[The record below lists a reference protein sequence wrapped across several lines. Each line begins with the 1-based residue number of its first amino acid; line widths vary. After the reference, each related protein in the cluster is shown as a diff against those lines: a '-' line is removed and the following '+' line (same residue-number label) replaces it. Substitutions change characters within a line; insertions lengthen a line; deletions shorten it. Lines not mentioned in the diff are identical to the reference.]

1 MIGKLLGGR
10 YQIVD
15 ILGTGGFG
23 QTYVAEDIHR
33 PGSPKCV
40 VKHLKPASSNSSF
53 LENARRLFQS
63 EAQTLEKLGSHD
75 QIPRLL
81 AYFEENEEFYLVQ
94 DFIQGHPL
102 SVALQA
108 DRRWSE
114 GRVYHLLGEVLGIL
128 EYVHSQG
135 VIHRD
140 IKPNNLIQRQED
152 NKLVLVDFGSVKQ
165 AWTQVVT
172 AHGQTKTSFALG
184 TPATIGIGT
193 PGYMPTEQGRGRP
206 RPNSDIYA
214 LGIIGIQ
221 ALTGLSPMRFQEDLD
236 TGEILWLHT
245 VAQVDS
251 ALANLLSKMVRY
263 HFKDRYQTVTEVLQD
278 LARINLLEEP
288 VNTADFLL
296 EQLPLPS
303 PPQSTIIFTEDARTS
318 EPQHVVP
325 VTLAGSTELYAGQIS
340 SQLVSPII
348 ERSPL
353 ALRKARSLSPS
364 CQVSVA
370 QLPSPLSPQPLSD
383 QANTFAPQVSSVKN
397 TRIDPPL
404 NNRASVSHTVQGQYK
419 LRIGAGIT
427 AIILGLVAG
436 YAIYWQPRPSV
447 SKPLE
452 QMKSLKAEGRYEEC
466 VDQAST
472 LLEESSY
479 YTDAQSILYE
489 CQIAQAIRFAGERNF
504 HAAITEASKIPS
516 TAAFYQNVQQL
527 IEQWSHSILE
537 TATNEYQSGDLKQ
550 AIAIAQHIPEFSPV
564 YLEAQTAIKQWNTEW
579 ESNNQYIETA
589 KTALKAGK
597 WEQAIA
603 EANKVLDTVYWQ
615 QQTQP
620 IIHAADSKIAATEK
634 QPAVTAQSTSTPQK
648 KVTPVVRTAPTVT
661 TPKSTATAPRRTV
674 TKTTPTVTAA
684 KRVTPTTRTPQRKT
698 TPVIPA
704 KRVQQRPVNRGTARK
719 IVRRQAAPQ
728 PQRATPAKPSYSW
741 TTKTIP

>member
-10 YQIVD
+10 YQIVE

-33 PGSPKCV
+33 PGHPKCV

-63 EAQTLEKLGSHD
+63 EAQTLEKLGNHD

-102 SVALQA
+102 SAALQA

-114 GRVYHLLGEVLGIL
+114 GKVYQMLREVLGIL

-140 IKPNNLIQRQED
+140 IKPNNLIRRQED
-152 NKLVLVDFGSVKQ
+152 GKLVLVDFGSVKQ

-172 AHGQTKTSFALG
+172 AHGYTKTSFALG

-221 ALTGLSPMRFQEDLD
+221 ALTGLSPMRFQEDID
-236 TGEILWLHT
+236 TGEILWLDAAAD
-245 VAQVDS
+245 VNP
-251 ALANLLSKMVRY
+251 ALATVLSKMVRY
-263 HFKDRYQTVTEVLQD
+263 HFKDRYQTASEVLQD
-278 LARINLLEEP
+278 LERIDLPKIEDTTDL
-288 VNTADFLL
+288 VL
-296 EQLPLPS
+296 EQVPLPS
-303 PPQSTIIFTEDARTS
+303 PPHSTIIFTEDSITNTESQR
-318 EPQHVVP
+318 VIIP
-325 VTLAGSTELYAGQIS
+325 VTLAGSTDLYAGQIS
-340 SQLVSPII
+340 SRLITPIVEPLPPSSQVKSSPSPPF
-348 ERSPL
+348 SPL
-353 ALRKARSLSPS
+353 
-364 CQVSVA
+364 
-370 QLPSPLSPQPLSD
+370 QPLSS
-383 QANTFAPQVSSVKN
+383 QPTIATPQTNAVKKTSIKSRVSS
-397 TRIDPPL
+397 
-404 NNRASVSHTVQGQYK
+404 HTETSYSAQGQYK
-419 LRIGAGIT
+419 IRIGAGIT
-427 AIILGLVAG
+427 AIILSLVAG

-447 SKPLE
+447 SRPLE

-472 LLEESSY
+472 LLAQSSY
-479 YTDAQSILYE
+479 YTDAQSILHE

-504 HAAITEASKIPS
+504 YAAIMEANKIPS
-516 TAAFYQNVQQL
+516 SAAFYQNVQQL
-527 IEQWSHSILE
+527 IEQWSNSILE
-537 TATNEYQSGDLKQ
+537 IATNEYQSGDLKQ
-550 AIAIAQHIPEFSPV
+550 AIAIAQRVPNLSPV
-564 YLEAQTAIKQWNTEW
+564 YIDAQTSIKQWNSEW
-579 ESNNQYIETA
+579 ENNTRHVEAA
-589 KTALKAGK
+589 KTALKAEK
-597 WEQAIA
+597 WEEAIA

-620 IIHAADSKIAATEK
+620 IIQTAESKLAEVKKT
-634 QPAVTAQSTSTPQK
+634 AVANQSTTTPPK
-648 KVTPVVRTAPTVT
+648 KTTPVVRTAASAKPAST
-661 TPKSTATAPRRTV
+661 TTPRRTV
-674 TKTTPTVTAA
+674 TPTTT
-684 KRVTPTTRTPQRKT
+684 KRVTPERRSTSLA
-698 TPVIPA
+698 PV
-704 KRVQQRPVNRGTARK
+704 KRVQPRPVNRTTTRV
-719 IVRRQAAPQ
+719 VRRPAATQ
-728 PQRATPAKPSYSW
+728 PRRSTPPRTTTPAKPSYSW

>member
-10 YQIVD
+10 YQIVE

-33 PGSPKCV
+33 PGHPKCV

-63 EAQTLEKLGSHD
+63 EAQTLEKLGNHD

-102 SVALQA
+102 SAALQA

-114 GRVYHLLGEVLGIL
+114 GKVYQMLREVLGIL

-140 IKPNNLIQRQED
+140 IKPNNLIRRQED
-152 NKLVLVDFGSVKQ
+152 GKLVLVDFGSVKQ

-172 AHGQTKTSFALG
+172 AHGYTKTSFALG

-221 ALTGLSPMRFQEDLD
+221 ALTGLSPMRFQEDID
-236 TGEILWLHT
+236 TGEILWLDAAAD
-245 VAQVDS
+245 VNP
-251 ALANLLSKMVRY
+251 ALATVLSKMVRY
-263 HFKDRYQTVTEVLQD
+263 HFKDRYQTASEVLQD
-278 LARINLLEEP
+278 LERIDLPEIEDTTDL
-288 VNTADFLL
+288 VL
-296 EQLPLPS
+296 EQVPLPS
-303 PPQSTIIFTEDARTS
+303 PPHSTIIFTEDSITNTESQR
-318 EPQHVVP
+318 VIIP
-325 VTLAGSTELYAGQIS
+325 VTLAGSTDLYAGQIS
-340 SQLVSPII
+340 SRLITPII
-348 ERSPL
+348 EPLPPSSPV
-353 ALRKARSLSPS
+353 KSSP
-364 CQVSVA
+364 A
-370 QLPSPLSPQPLSD
+370 PPFSPPQPLSS
-383 QANTFAPQVSSVKN
+383 QSTIATPQTNSVKK
-397 TRIDPPL
+397 T
-404 NNRASVSHTVQGQYK
+404 SVKSRVSGHTETSYTAQGQYK
-419 LRIGAGIT
+419 IRIGAGIT
-427 AIILGLVAG
+427 AIILSLVAG

-447 SKPLE
+447 SRPLE

-472 LLEESSY
+472 LLAQSSY
-479 YTDAQSILYE
+479 YTDAQSILHE

-504 HAAITEASKIPS
+504 YAAIMEANKIPS
-516 TAAFYQNVQQL
+516 SAAFYQNVQQL
-527 IEQWSHSILE
+527 IEQWSNSILE
-537 TATNEYQSGDLKQ
+537 IATNEYQSGDLKQ
-550 AIAIAQHIPEFSPV
+550 AIAIAQRVPNLSPV
-564 YLEAQTAIKQWNTEW
+564 YIDAQTSIKQWNSEW
-579 ESNNQYIETA
+579 ENNTRHVEAA
-589 KTALKAGK
+589 KTALKAQK
-597 WEQAIA
+597 WEEAIA

-620 IIHAADSKIAATEK
+620 IIQTAESKLAEVKKT
-634 QPAVTAQSTSTPQK
+634 AVANQSTSTPPK
-648 KVTPVVRTAPTVT
+648 KTTPVVRTAAIAKPA
-661 TPKSTATAPRRTV
+661 STATPRRTV
-674 TKTTPTVTAA
+674 TPTTT
-684 KRVTPTTRTPQRKT
+684 KRVTPQRRST
-698 TPVIPA
+698 SVAPV
-704 KRVQQRPVNRGTARK
+704 KRVQPRPVNRTTTRV
-719 IVRRQAAPQ
+719 VRRPAATQ
-728 PQRATPAKPSYSW
+728 PRRSTPPRNTTPAKPSYSW

>member
-23 QTYVAEDIHR
+23 QTYVAQDIHR

-114 GRVYHLLGEVLGIL
+114 GRVYHLLREVLGIL

-251 ALANLLSKMVRY
+251 ALAQLLSKMVRY
-263 HFKDRYQTVTEVLQD
+263 HFKDRYQTATEVLQD
-278 LARINLLEEP
+278 LARINIPEEP
-288 VNTADFLL
+288 VNTADLLL
-296 EQLPLPS
+296 EQVPLPC

-325 VTLAGSTELYAGQIS
+325 VTLAGSTELYTSQINS
-340 SQLVSPII
+340 HSVNPII

-353 ALRKARSLSPS
+353 AVQL
-364 CQVSVA
+364 SVA
-370 QLPSPLSPQPLSD
+370 QLPPPISPQPLSD
-383 QANTFAPQVSSVKN
+383 QTNTFAPQVDSVNN
-397 TRIDPPL
+397 THIEPPS
-404 NNRASVSHTVQGQYK
+404 NNRVVSHTVQSQYK

-427 AIILGLVAG
+427 AIILSLVAG

-452 QMKSLKAEGRYEEC
+452 QMKSLKAEGKYEEC
-466 VDQAST
+466 VSQASN
-472 LLEESSY
+472 LLEKSSY
-479 YTDAQSILYE
+479 DADAQSILYE
-489 CQIAQAIRFAGERNF
+489 CQVAQAIRFAGERNF

-516 TAAFYQNVQQL
+516 SAAFYQNVQQL
-527 IEQWSHSILE
+527 IGQWSNSILE
-537 TATNEYQSGDLKQ
+537 TATNEYQSGDLQQ
-550 AIAIAQHIPEFSPV
+550 AIAIAQHIPESSPV
-564 YLEAQTAIKQWNTEW
+564 YLEAQTSINQWNTEW
-579 ESNNQYIETA
+579 QSNNQHVEAA
-589 KTALKAGK
+589 KTALKAEK

-603 EANKVLDTVYWQ
+603 QANKVLDTVYWQ

-620 IIHAADSKIAATEK
+620 IIQTAESKLAEVK
-634 QPAVTAQSTSTPQK
+634 KTAETSHSTTSPQK
-648 KVTPVVRTAPTVT
+648 TTPAVRTAAIA
-661 TPKSTATAPRRTV
+661 PKSTTTAPRRTV
-674 TKTTPTVTAA
+674 TPTTT
-684 KRVTPTTRTPQRKT
+684 RVTPQRRT
-698 TPVIPA
+698 TPAVPV
-704 KRVQQRPVNRGTARK
+704 KRVQPRPVNRTTTSSRV
-719 IVRRQAAPQ
+719 VRRPAATQ
-728 PQRATPAKPSYSW
+728 PQRSNPPRTTTPTKPSYSW

>member
-10 YQIVD
+10 YRIVD
-15 ILGTGGFG
+15 VLGTGGFG

-102 SVALQA
+102 SAVLQA
-108 DRRWSE
+108 DQRWSE
-114 GRVYHLLGEVLGIL
+114 GQVYRMLREVLGIL

-140 IKPNNLIQRQED
+140 IKPNNLIRRQED
-152 NKLVLVDFGSVKQ
+152 GKLVLVDFGSVKQ

-221 ALTGLSPMRFQEDLD
+221 ALTGLTPMRFHEDLD
-236 TGEILWLHT
+236 TGEILWIHT
-245 VAQVDS
+245 LAQVDS

-263 HFKDRYQTVTEVLQD
+263 HFKDRYQTATEVLQD
-278 LARINLLEEP
+278 LARIDIQEEP
-288 VNTADFLL
+288 TAEFLS
-296 EQLPLPS
+296 EQDPPLPS
-303 PPQSTIIFTEDARTS
+303 PPQSTIIVTEETETS
-318 EPQHVVP
+318 EPRHVVP
-325 VTLAGSTELYAGQIS
+325 VTLAGATGLYA
-340 SQLVSPII
+340 SQTSYPIVG
-348 ERSPL
+348 
-353 ALRKARSLSPS
+353 RSLSFRR
-364 CQVSVA
+364 QRSVVD
-370 QLPSPLSPQPLSD
+370 LPLLPTQPLHNQISVI
-383 QANTFAPQVSSVKN
+383 PQDSSLKQTEIN
-397 TRIDPPL
+397 PPS
-404 NNRASVSHTVQGQYK
+404 NSHTASHSQSQFK

-427 AIILGLVAG
+427 AIILSLVAG
-436 YAIYWQPRPSV
+436 YAIYWQPRPSI
-447 SKPLE
+447 SKPIE

-466 VDQAST
+466 VNQAST
-472 LLEESSY
+472 LSEQSSY
-479 YTDAQSILYE
+479 YTDVQSILYE
-489 CQIAQAIRFAGERNF
+489 CQVAQAIRFAGERNF
-504 HAAITEASKIPS
+504 SAAITEASKIPS
-516 TAAFYQNVQQL
+516 SAAFYQNVQQL
-527 IEQWSHSILE
+527 IEQWSNSILE
-537 TATNEYQSGDLKQ
+537 TATNEYQSGDLQQ
-550 AIAIAQHIPEFSPV
+550 AIAIAQHIPEISPV
-564 YLEAQTAIKQWNTEW
+564 YLEAQTSIKQWNAEW
-579 ESNNQYIETA
+579 ESNSQHVEAA
-589 KTALKAGK
+589 KSALEAKK

-620 IIHAADSKIAATEK
+620 IIQTAESQLAEVKSA
-634 QPAVTAQSTSTPQK
+634 TAQSTTPAK
-648 KVTPVVRTAPTVT
+648 TTATAPKPQT
-661 TPKSTATAPRRTV
+661 TAPRRTV
-674 TKTTPTVTAA
+674 TTNTKQVP
-684 KRVTPTTRTPQRKT
+684 PRTPQRRNTPT
-698 TPVIPA
+698 TSANRIQP
-704 KRVQQRPVNRGTARK
+704 RPVNRATPPKRV
-719 IVRRQAAPQ
+719 VRRPAPTQPRRPAPSAAP
-728 PQRATPAKPSYSW
+728 AAKPSYSW

>member
-15 ILGTGGFG
+15 VLGTGGFG
-23 QTYVAEDIHR
+23 QTYVAQDIHR

-108 DRRWSE
+108 DRHWSE
-114 GRVYHLLGEVLGIL
+114 GRVYHMLREVLGIL

-251 ALANLLSKMVRY
+251 ALAHLLSKMVRY
-263 HFKDRYQTVTEVLQD
+263 HFKDRYQTATEVLQD
-278 LARINLLEEP
+278 LARINIPEEP
-288 VNTADFLL
+288 ANTADFLL
-296 EQLPLPS
+296 EQVPLPC
-303 PPQSTIIFTEDARTS
+303 PPQSTIIFTEDTRTS
-318 EPQHVVP
+318 ELQHVVP
-325 VTLAGSTELYAGQIS
+325 VTLAGSTELYTGQIS
-340 SQLVSPII
+340 SQLVSPIM

-353 ALRKARSLSPS
+353 ALRRAQSLAPS
-364 CQVSVA
+364 RQMSVA
-370 QLPSPLSPQPLSD
+370 QLPPPLPPQPLSD
-383 QANTFAPQVSSVKN
+383 QTSTFALQVNSVNN
-397 TRIDPPL
+397 TYIDPPS
-404 NNRASVSHTVQGQYK
+404 NNRASTSHTVQSQYK

-427 AIILGLVAG
+427 AIILSLVAG
-436 YAIYWQPRPSV
+436 YAIYWQPRPSI
-447 SKPLE
+447 SKPIE

-466 VDQAST
+466 VSQASN
-472 LLEESSY
+472 LLEKSSY
-479 YTDAQSILYE
+479 DADAQSILYE
-489 CQIAQAIRFAGERNF
+489 CQVAQAIRFAGERNF

-516 TAAFYQNVQQL
+516 SAAFYQNVQQL
-527 IEQWSHSILE
+527 IGQWSNSILE
-537 TATNEYQSGDLKQ
+537 TATNEYQSGDLQQ
-550 AIAIAQHIPEFSPV
+550 AIAIARHIPESSPV
-564 YLEAQTAIKQWNTEW
+564 YLEAQTTIKQWNTEW
-579 ESNNQYIETA
+579 QSNNQHVEAA
-589 KTALKAGK
+589 KTALKAEK

-603 EANKVLDTVYWQ
+603 QANKVLDTVYWQ

-620 IIHAADSKIAATEK
+620 IIQTAESKLAEVKKTS
-634 QPAVTAQSTSTPQK
+634 VTAQSTTSPQK
-648 KVTPVVRTAPTVT
+648 TTPVAGTTAIAKPAFTT
-661 TPKSTATAPRRTV
+661 TPKRTV
-674 TKTTPTVTAA
+674 TPTTT
-684 KRVTPTTRTPQRKT
+684 KRVTPQRRS
-698 TPVIPA
+698 TPVVPV
-704 KRVQQRPVNRGTARK
+704 KRVQPRPVNRTTTRV
-719 IVRRQAAPQ
+719 VRRPAATQ
-728 PQRATPAKPSYSW
+728 PRRSTPPRTATPAKPSYSW